1 MNAELYLIAPADASP
16 APLLAGLDAALAT
29 PGVVA
34 LLLPRGSRSENA
46 YKDFVKAV
54 APKVQAAGVAVLIE
68 GEARHVRQLG
78 ADGLHVTGGIG
89 AVREAVEALKPDM
102 IVGIGDVRSRHDAMQ
117 KAELGIDYVL
127 FGALAGPVVTEQ
139 RELARWW
146 AQTMEIPSV
155 FSDPEATPQTYEDE
169 GCEFVGIGTAAW
181 EPVR

>member
-1 MNAELYLIAPADASP
+1 M
-16 APLLAGLDAALAT
+16 
-29 PGVVA
+29 
-34 LLLPRGSRSENA
+34 
-46 YKDFVKAV
+46 
-54 APKVQAAGVAVLIE
+54 
-68 GEARHVRQLG
+68 
-78 ADGLHVTGGIG
+78 
-89 AVREAVEALKPDM
+89 REAVEALKPDM